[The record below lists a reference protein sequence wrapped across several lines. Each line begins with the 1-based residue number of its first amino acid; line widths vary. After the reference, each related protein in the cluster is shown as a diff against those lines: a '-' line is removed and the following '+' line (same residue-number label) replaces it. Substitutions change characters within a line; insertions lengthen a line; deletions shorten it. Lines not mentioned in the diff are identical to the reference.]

1 MDFKQLLPDFSALS
15 KTDWKSPL
23 ATKPN
28 LKELGDLLLCL
39 GTILMVVF
47 LFVPWFK
54 ISQHGSSVTSGVFGS
69 AWNIIG
75 FILTIVAL
83 VGLLYDN
90 AQLVFCA
97 AALAAVCAVVS
108 LLTYPS
114 LTENGV
120 TLNGDEVKTLV
131 DTVKPEVSRLGAILF
146 LISSA
151 AAAVGAYLKIAGKK
165 IIVVK

>member
-28 LKELGDLLLCL
+28 LKELGDLLVCL
-39 GTILMVVF
+39 GAVLMVVF
-47 LFVPWFK
+47 LFVPWFTA
-54 ISQHGSSVTSGVFGS
+54 GSGDDAVSSGAFGS
-69 AWNIIG
+69 VWNILG
-75 FILTIVAL
+75 FILTIIAL
-83 VGLLYDN
+83 VGVLYDN

-97 AALAAVCAVVS
+97 AVLAAVCGLIS
-108 LLTYPS
+108 LMTYPS
-114 LTENGV
+114 LTEDGV
-120 TLNGDEVKTLV
+120 TLKSDEVKKFVEASKIET
-131 DTVKPEVSRLGAILF
+131 SRIGAILF